1 MWSTRFWI
9 KVEGI
14 TLSAIRQTQ
23 KDKYYMISLIH
34 GIYNG
39 QTHKN
44 TEQKDDYKG
53 TRIGEIGECWPKGT
67 NFHL

>member
-1 MWSTRFWI
+1 M
-9 KVEGI
+9 
-14 TLSAIRQTQ
+14 SAIRQTQ